1 MDINDP
7 LPTFKYVEFEHELRK
22 FGVRGIL
29 DVHRL
34 PRMVLATFSELKWY
48 GANHLQAYIE
58 EHLMPL
64 IKPRRKMDGTQEG
77 GSGSVVADTQEV
89 EGICKLD
96 NLDACLDVAVEDS
109 SHTTGL
115 WKGKRRLLKEESK
128 EIIMVWPSNDEKEDE
143 ATLPLIEVLRD
154 NAGTILESSKS
165 FESGV

>member
-1 MDINDP
+1 MDIDDP
-7 LPTFKYVEFEHELRK
+7 LLTFKYVEFERELQK

-29 DVHRL
+29 NVHRL
-34 PRMVLATFSELKWY
+34 PRMVLATFGELKWY

-58 EHLMPL
+58 ERLMPL
-64 IKPRRKMDGTQEG
+64 IKPGRKMDGTQEG

-96 NLDACLDVAVEDS
+96 DLDACLDVAVEEG

-115 WKGKRRLLKEESK
+115 WKGKGRLLKEESK
-128 EIIMVWPSNDEKEDE
+128 EVIMVWPSDDEKEDE
-143 ATLPLIEVLRD
+143 ATLPPIEVLRD
-154 NAGTILESSKS
+154 DAGTISESSES